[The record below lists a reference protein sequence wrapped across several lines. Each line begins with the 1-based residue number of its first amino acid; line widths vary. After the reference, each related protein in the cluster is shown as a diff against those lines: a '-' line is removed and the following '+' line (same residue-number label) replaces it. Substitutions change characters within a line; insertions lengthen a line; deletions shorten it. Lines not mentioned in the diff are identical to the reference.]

1 VVHAMSK
8 NATNTTRTP
17 VSAACLITHRTYV
30 RVISDATN
38 RKRRRSQSAP
48 TVSTIGVP
56 IQKCPELDPLSP
68 LGAYDGRGKW
78 AAVAVMAGSVDP
90 RSVTTPSSLD
100 EAHAER
106 RHAINKTSTARHTRR
121 LFTKPN
127 LLSAEPDATSGSS
140 TTDCDNI
147 KTSAKTFC
155 AEREAR
161 L

>member
-1 VVHAMSK
+1 MSK
-8 NATNTTRTP
+8 NATSTTRTP

-30 RVISDATN
+30 RVISDATS
-38 RKRRRSQSAP
+38 RRRRRSQSAP

-78 AAVAVMAGSVDP
+78 AAVAVIPGSVPP
-90 RSVTTPSSLD
+90 RSVTTPSWGD
-100 EAHAER
+100 EAQAESSHAITKAIIPHHAE
-106 RHAINKTSTARHTRR
+106 R

-127 LLSAEPDATSGSS
+127 LLIAEPDATSRTS

-147 KTSAKTFC
+147 KTSAKKFC
-155 AEREAR
+155 TEREAR